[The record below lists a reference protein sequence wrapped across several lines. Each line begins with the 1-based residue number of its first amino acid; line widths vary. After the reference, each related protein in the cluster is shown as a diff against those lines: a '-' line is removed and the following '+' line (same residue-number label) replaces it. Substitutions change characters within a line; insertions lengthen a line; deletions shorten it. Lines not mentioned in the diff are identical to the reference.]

1 MARRIPPLT
10 ALRAFEAAGR
20 HLSFTKAADE
30 LHVTQA
36 AVSHQVKSLEEYL
49 GLKLF
54 RRLNRTL
61 LLTDAGQLYLPPLT
75 DAFEGIDR
83 ATHRLRRQLGRTR
96 LTVSVLPSFAAGW
109 LVPRLGRF
117 RKRCPDVDLRIDP
130 TAAITDFGRGDVDLG
145 IRYGRG
151 SYPGLRA
158 DRLMREE
165 FFPVCSPRLLEG
177 PAPLRDPA
185 DLVHH
190 TLLHD
195 EATVDWRTWLLA
207 AGVERVDAER
217 GITVTDSSML
227 LRAAIAGQGV
237 ALARSVLAADEI
249 ASGRLVRP
257 FDVDVPTEFAY
268 YLAYPEE
275 SAGRPDVAAFREWI
289 LEEARAGGNG
299 GGVDDDASMLPFAI
313 S

>member
-1 MARRIPPLT
+1 MARQIPPLT

-20 HLSFTKAADE
+20 HLSFTKAAHE

-36 AVSHQVKSLEEYL
+36 AISHQVKSLEKYL

-75 DAFEGIDR
+75 DAFEGITR
-83 ATHRLRRQLGRTR
+83 ATHRLRQHLGRAR

-117 RKRCPDVDLRIDP
+117 RQRCPDVDLRIDP
-130 TAAITDFGRGDVDLG
+130 TNSLTDFRRDDVELG
-145 IRYGRG
+145 ILYGRG
-151 SYPGLRA
+151 NYPGLRT

-185 DLVHH
+185 DLTHH

-195 EATVDWRTWLLA
+195 DMTVDWRTWLLA
-207 AGVERVDAER
+207 AGVEGVDAER

-257 FDVDVPTEFAY
+257 FDVDVPAEYAY
-268 YLAYPEE
+268 YLAYPEK
-275 SAGRPDVAAFREWI
+275 SADQPNVMAFREWI
-289 LEEARAGGNG
+289 LEEARAGGNRE
-299 GGVDDDASMLPFAI
+299 
-313 S
+313 

>member
-1 MARRIPPLT
+1 MARQIPPLT

-20 HLSFTKAADE
+20 HLSFTKAAHE

-36 AVSHQVKSLEEYL
+36 AISHQVKSLEKYL

-75 DAFEGIDR
+75 DAFEGITR
-83 ATHRLRRQLGRTR
+83 ATHRLRQHLGRAR

-117 RKRCPDVDLRIDP
+117 RQRCPDVDLRIDP
-130 TAAITDFGRGDVDLG
+130 TNSLTDFRRDDVELG
-145 IRYGRG
+145 ILYGRG
-151 SYPGLRA
+151 NYPGLRT

-185 DLVHH
+185 DLTHH

-195 EATVDWRTWLLA
+195 DMTVDWRTWLLA
-207 AGVERVDAER
+207 AGVEGVDAER

-257 FDVDVPTEFAY
+257 FDVDVPAEYAY
-268 YLAYPEE
+268 YLAYPEK
-275 SAGRPDVAAFREWI
+275 SADQSNVMAFREWI
-289 LEEARAGGNG
+289 LEEARAGGNCE
-299 GGVDDDASMLPFAI
+299 
-313 S
+313 

>member
-1 MARRIPPLT
+1 MTRRIPPLT

-36 AVSHQVKSLEEYL
+36 AVSHQVKSLEEHL
-49 GLKLF
+49 GLRLF

-75 DAFEGIDR
+75 DAFECIDR
-83 ATHRLRRQLGRTR
+83 ATHRLRRQLDRAR

-117 RKRCPDVDLRIDP
+117 RQRCPDVDLRIDP
-130 TAAITDFGRGDVDLG
+130 TAALTDFRRGDVDLG

-151 SYPGLRA
+151 RYPGLRA
-158 DRLMREE
+158 DWLMREE
-165 FFPVCSPRLLEG
+165 FYPVCSPRLLEG
-177 PAPLRDPA
+177 TVPLRDPA

-207 AGVERVDAER
+207 AGVEGVDAER

-237 ALARSVLAADEI
+237 ALARSVLADDEI

-257 FDVDVPTEFAY
+257 FDVDVPAEFAY

-275 SAGRPDVAAFREWI
+275 SAGRTDVAAFREWI
-289 LEEARAGGNG
+289 LEEARAGGNR
-299 GGVDDDASMLPFAI
+299 GGVDDDASMLPFAT

>member
-1 MARRIPPLT
+1 MTRRIPPLT

-36 AVSHQVKSLEEYL
+36 AVSHQVKSLEEHL
-49 GLKLF
+49 GLRLF

-83 ATHRLRRQLGRTR
+83 ATHRLRRQLGRAR

-117 RKRCPDVDLRIDP
+117 RQRCPDVDLRIDP
-130 TAAITDFGRGDVDLG
+130 TATLTDFRRGDVDLA

-151 SYPGLRA
+151 RYPGLRA
-158 DRLMREE
+158 DWLMREE
-165 FFPVCSPRLLEG
+165 FYPVCSPRLLEG
-177 PAPLRDPA
+177 PVPLRDPA

-207 AGVERVDAER
+207 AGVEGVDAER

-237 ALARSVLAADEI
+237 ALARSVLADDEI

-257 FDVDVPTEFAY
+257 FDVDVPAEFAY

-289 LEEARAGGNG
+289 LEETRAGGNR
-299 GGVDDDASMLPFAI
+299 GGVDDDASTLPFAI

>member
-49 GLKLF
+49 GLRLF

-75 DAFEGIDR
+75 DAFECIDR
-83 ATHRLRRQLGRTR
+83 ATHRLRRQLGRAR

-117 RKRCPDVDLRIDP
+117 RQRCPDVDLRIDP
-130 TAAITDFGRGDVDLG
+130 TEALTDFRRGDVDLG

-151 SYPGLRA
+151 RYPGLRA
-158 DRLMREE
+158 DWLMREE
-165 FFPVCSPRLLEG
+165 FYPVCSPRLLEG
-177 PAPLRDPA
+177 PVPLRDPA
-185 DLVHH
+185 DLAHH

-207 AGVERVDAER
+207 AGVEGVDAER

-237 ALARSVLAADEI
+237 ALARSVLADDEI

-257 FDVDVPTEFAY
+257 FDVDVPAEFAY

-275 SAGRPDVAAFREWI
+275 SADQPNVAAFREWI
-289 LEEARAGGNG
+289 LEEARAGGSR
-299 GGVDDDASMLPFAI
+299 GGVDDDASILPFAT

>member
-1 MARRIPPLT
+1 MARQIPPLT

-36 AVSHQVKSLEEYL
+36 AISHQVKSLEKYL

-75 DAFEGIDR
+75 DAFEGITR
-83 ATHRLRRQLGRTR
+83 ATHRLRQHLGRAR

-117 RKRCPDVDLRIDP
+117 RQRCPDVDLRIDP
-130 TAAITDFGRGDVDLG
+130 TNSLTDFRRDDVELG
-145 IRYGRG
+145 ILYGRG
-151 SYPGLRA
+151 NYPGLRT

-185 DLVHH
+185 DLTHH

-195 EATVDWRTWLLA
+195 DMTVDWRTWLLA
-207 AGVERVDAER
+207 AGVEGVDAER

-257 FDVDVPTEFAY
+257 FDVDVPTEYAY
-268 YLAYPEE
+268 YLAYPEK
-275 SAGRPDVAAFREWI
+275 SADQPNVVAFREWI
-289 LEEARAGGNG
+289 LEEARAGGDRG
-299 GGVDDDASMLPFAI
+299 
-313 S
+313 

>member
-1 MARRIPPLT
+1 MARQTPPLT

-20 HLSFTKAADE
+20 HLSFTKAAHE

-36 AVSHQVKSLEEYL
+36 AISHQVKSLEEYL

-75 DAFEGIDR
+75 DAFEGITR
-83 ATHRLRRQLGRTR
+83 ATHRLRQHLGRAR

-117 RKRCPDVDLRIDP
+117 RQRCPDVDLRIDP
-130 TAAITDFGRGDVDLG
+130 TNSLTDFRRDDVELG
-145 IRYGRG
+145 ILYGRG
-151 SYPGLRA
+151 NYPGLRT

-185 DLVHH
+185 DLTHH

-195 EATVDWRTWLLA
+195 DMTVDWRTWLLA
-207 AGVERVDAER
+207 AGVEGVDAER

-257 FDVDVPTEFAY
+257 FDVDVPAEYAY
-268 YLAYPEE
+268 YLAYPEK
-275 SAGRPDVAAFREWI
+275 SADQPNVVAFREWI
-289 LEEARAGGNG
+289 LEEARAGGDRG
-299 GGVDDDASMLPFAI
+299 
-313 S
+313 

>member
-1 MARRIPPLT
+1 MARQIPPLT

-36 AVSHQVKSLEEYL
+36 AISHQVKSLEKYL

-75 DAFEGIDR
+75 DAFEGITR
-83 ATHRLRRQLGRTR
+83 ATHRLRQHLGRAR

-117 RKRCPDVDLRIDP
+117 RQRCPDVDLRIDP
-130 TAAITDFGRGDVDLG
+130 TNSLTDFRRDDVELG
-145 IRYGRG
+145 ILYGRG
-151 SYPGLRA
+151 NYPGLRT

-185 DLVHH
+185 DLTHH

-195 EATVDWRTWLLA
+195 DMTVDWRTWLLA
-207 AGVERVDAER
+207 AGVEGVDAER

-257 FDVDVPTEFAY
+257 FDVDVPAEYAY

-275 SAGRPDVAAFREWI
+275 SADQSNVVAFREWI
-289 LEEARAGGNG
+289 LEEARAGGDRG
-299 GGVDDDASMLPFAI
+299 
-313 S
+313 

>member
-1 MARRIPPLT
+1 MARQIPPLT

-20 HLSFTKAADE
+20 HLSFTKAAHE

-36 AVSHQVKSLEEYL
+36 AISHQVKSLEKYL

-54 RRLNRTL
+54 RGLNRTL
-61 LLTDAGQLYLPPLT
+61 LVTDAGQLYLPPLT
-75 DAFEGIDR
+75 DAFEGITR
-83 ATHRLRRQLGRTR
+83 ATHRLRQHLGRAR

-117 RKRCPDVDLRIDP
+117 RQRCPDVDLRIDP
-130 TAAITDFGRGDVDLG
+130 TNSLTDFRRDGVELG
-145 IRYGRG
+145 ILYGRG
-151 SYPGLRA
+151 NYPGLRT

-185 DLVHH
+185 DLTHH

-195 EATVDWRTWLLA
+195 DMTVDWRTWLLA
-207 AGVERVDAER
+207 AGVEGVDAER

-257 FDVDVPTEFAY
+257 FDVDVPTEYAY
-268 YLAYPEE
+268 YLAYPEK
-275 SAGRPDVAAFREWI
+275 SADQPNVVAFREWI
-289 LEEARAGGNG
+289 LEEARAGGDRG
-299 GGVDDDASMLPFAI
+299 
-313 S
+313 

>member
-1 MARRIPPLT
+1 MARQIPPLT

-36 AVSHQVKSLEEYL
+36 AISHQVKSLEKYL

-61 LLTDAGQLYLPPLT
+61 VLTDAGQLYLPPLT
-75 DAFEGIDR
+75 DAFEGITR
-83 ATHRLRRQLGRTR
+83 ATHRLRQHLGRAR

-117 RKRCPDVDLRIDP
+117 RQRCPDVDLRIDP
-130 TAAITDFGRGDVDLG
+130 TNSLTDFRRDDVELG
-145 IRYGRG
+145 ILYGRG
-151 SYPGLRA
+151 NYPGLRT

-185 DLVHH
+185 DLTHH

-195 EATVDWRTWLLA
+195 DMTVDWRTWLLA
-207 AGVERVDAER
+207 AGVEGVDAER

-257 FDVDVPTEFAY
+257 FDVDVPTEYAY
-268 YLAYPEE
+268 YLAYPEK
-275 SAGRPDVAAFREWI
+275 SADQSNVVAFREWI
-289 LEEARAGGNG
+289 LEEARAGGDRG
-299 GGVDDDASMLPFAI
+299 
-313 S
+313 

>member
-1 MARRIPPLT
+1 MARQIPPLT

-36 AVSHQVKSLEEYL
+36 AISHQVKSLEEYL

-75 DAFEGIDR
+75 DAFEGITR
-83 ATHRLRRQLGRTR
+83 ATHRLRQHLGRAR

-117 RKRCPDVDLRIDP
+117 RQRCPDVDLRIDP
-130 TAAITDFGRGDVDLG
+130 TNSLTDFRRDGVELG
-145 IRYGRG
+145 ILYGRG
-151 SYPGLRA
+151 NYPGLRT

-185 DLVHH
+185 DLTHH

-195 EATVDWRTWLLA
+195 DMTVDWRTWLLA
-207 AGVERVDAER
+207 AGVEGVDAER

-257 FDVDVPTEFAY
+257 FDVDVPTEYAY

-275 SAGRPDVAAFREWI
+275 SADQSNVVAFREWI
-289 LEEARAGGNG
+289 LEEARAGGDRG
-299 GGVDDDASMLPFAI
+299 
-313 S
+313 

>member
-1 MARRIPPLT
+1 MARQIPPLT

-20 HLSFTKAADE
+20 HLSFTKAAHE

-36 AVSHQVKSLEEYL
+36 AISHQVKSLEKYL

-75 DAFEGIDR
+75 DAFEGITR
-83 ATHRLRRQLGRTR
+83 ATHRLRQHLGRAR

-117 RKRCPDVDLRIDP
+117 RQRCPDVDLRIDP
-130 TAAITDFGRGDVDLG
+130 TNSLTDFRRDDVELG
-145 IRYGRG
+145 ILYGRG
-151 SYPGLRA
+151 NYPGLRT

-185 DLVHH
+185 DLTHH

-195 EATVDWRTWLLA
+195 DMTVDWRTWLLA
-207 AGVERVDAER
+207 AGVEGVDAER

-227 LRAAIAGQGV
+227 L
-237 ALARSVLAADEI
+237 
-249 ASGRLVRP
+249 
-257 FDVDVPTEFAY
+257 
-268 YLAYPEE
+268 
-275 SAGRPDVAAFREWI
+275 
-289 LEEARAGGNG
+289 EEARAGGNRG
-299 GGVDDDASMLPFAI
+299 
-313 S
+313 

>member
-1 MARRIPPLT
+1 MARQIPPLT

-20 HLSFTKAADE
+20 HLSFTKAAHE

-36 AVSHQVKSLEEYL
+36 AISHQVKSLEEYL

-75 DAFEGIDR
+75 DAFEGITR
-83 ATHRLRRQLGRTR
+83 ATHRLRQHLGRAR

-117 RKRCPDVDLRIDP
+117 RQRCPDVDLRIDP
-130 TAAITDFGRGDVDLG
+130 TNSLTDFRRDDVELG
-145 IRYGRG
+145 ILYGRG
-151 SYPGLRA
+151 NYPGLRT

-185 DLVHH
+185 DLTHH

-195 EATVDWRTWLLA
+195 DMTVDWRTWLLA
-207 AGVERVDAER
+207 AGVEGVDAER

-257 FDVDVPTEFAY
+257 FDVDVPAEYAY
-268 YLAYPEE
+268 YLAYPEK
-275 SAGRPDVAAFREWI
+275 SADQSNVVAFREWI
-289 LEEARAGGNG
+289 LGEARAGGDRG
-299 GGVDDDASMLPFAI
+299 
-313 S
+313 

>member
-1 MARRIPPLT
+1 MARQIPPLT

-20 HLSFTKAADE
+20 HLSFTKAAHE

-36 AVSHQVKSLEEYL
+36 AISHQVKSLEKYL

-75 DAFEGIDR
+75 DAFEGITR
-83 ATHRLRRQLGRTR
+83 ATHRLRQDLGRAR

-117 RKRCPDVDLRIDP
+117 RQRCPDVILRIDP
-130 TAAITDFGRGDVDLG
+130 TNSLTDFRRDDVELGILYGRGD
-145 IRYGRG
+145 
-151 SYPGLRA
+151 YPGLRT

-185 DLVHH
+185 DLTHH

-195 EATVDWRTWLLA
+195 DMTVDWRTWLLA
-207 AGVERVDAER
+207 AGVEGVDAER

-257 FDVDVPTEFAY
+257 FDVDVPAEYAY
-268 YLAYPEE
+268 YLAYPEK
-275 SAGRPDVAAFREWI
+275 SADQSNVVAFREWI
-289 LEEARAGGNG
+289 LEEARAGGDRG
-299 GGVDDDASMLPFAI
+299 
-313 S
+313 

>member
-10 ALRAFEAAGR
+10 ALRTFEAAGR

-54 RRLNRTL
+54 RHLNRTL

-83 ATHRLRRQLGRTR
+83 ATHRLRRQLGRAP

-117 RKRCPDVDLRIDP
+117 RQRCPDVDLRIDP
-130 TAAITDFGRGDVDLG
+130 TEVLTDFRRDDVDLG

-177 PAPLRDPA
+177 SIPLRDPA

-207 AGVERVDAER
+207 AGVEGVDAER

-257 FDVDVPTEFAY
+257 FDVDVPAEFAY
-268 YLAYPEE
+268 YLVYPEE
-275 SAGRPDVAAFREWI
+275 SADRPAVAAFREWI
-289 LEEARAGGNG
+289 LEEARAGGNRG
-299 GGVDDDASMLPFAI
+299 
-313 S
+313 

>member
-1 MARRIPPLT
+1 MARQIPPLT

-36 AVSHQVKSLEEYL
+36 AISHQVKSLEEYL

-75 DAFEGIDR
+75 DAFEGITR
-83 ATHRLRRQLGRTR
+83 ATHRLRQHLGRAR

-117 RKRCPDVDLRIDP
+117 RQRCPDVDLRIDP
-130 TAAITDFGRGDVDLG
+130 TNSLTDFRRDDVELG
-145 IRYGRG
+145 ILYGRG
-151 SYPGLRA
+151 NYLGLRT

-185 DLVHH
+185 DLTHH

-195 EATVDWRTWLLA
+195 DMTVDWRTWLLA
-207 AGVERVDAER
+207 AGVEGVDAER

-257 FDVDVPTEFAY
+257 FDVDVPAEYAY
-268 YLAYPEE
+268 YLAYPEK
-275 SAGRPDVAAFREWI
+275 SADQPNVVAFREWI
-289 LEEARAGGNG
+289 LEEARAGGDRG
-299 GGVDDDASMLPFAI
+299 
-313 S
+313 

>member
-1 MARRIPPLT
+1 MARQIPPLT

-20 HLSFTKAADE
+20 HLSFTKAARE

-36 AVSHQVKSLEEYL
+36 AISHQVKSLEKYL

-75 DAFEGIDR
+75 DAFEGITR
-83 ATHRLRRQLGRTR
+83 ATHRLRQHLGRAR

-117 RKRCPDVDLRIDP
+117 RQRCPDVDLRIDP
-130 TAAITDFGRGDVDLG
+130 TNSLTDFRRDDVELG
-145 IRYGRG
+145 ILYGRG
-151 SYPGLRA
+151 NYPGLRT

-185 DLVHH
+185 DLTHH

-195 EATVDWRTWLLA
+195 DMTVDWRTWLLA
-207 AGVERVDAER
+207 AGVEGVDAER

-257 FDVDVPTEFAY
+257 FDVDVPTEYAY
-268 YLAYPEE
+268 YLAYPEK
-275 SAGRPDVAAFREWI
+275 SADQPNVVAFREWI
-289 LEEARAGGNG
+289 LEEARAGGNRG
-299 GGVDDDASMLPFAI
+299 
-313 S
+313 

>member
-1 MARRIPPLT
+1 MARQIPPLT

-20 HLSFTKAADE
+20 HLSFTKAAHE

-36 AVSHQVKSLEEYL
+36 AISHQVKSLEKYL

-75 DAFEGIDR
+75 DAFEGITR
-83 ATHRLRRQLGRTR
+83 ATHRLRQHLGRAR

-117 RKRCPDVDLRIDP
+117 RQRCPDVDLRIDP
-130 TAAITDFGRGDVDLG
+130 TNSLTDFRRDDVELG
-145 IRYGRG
+145 ILYGRG
-151 SYPGLRA
+151 NYPGLRT

-185 DLVHH
+185 DLTHH

-195 EATVDWRTWLLA
+195 DMTVDWRTWLLA
-207 AGVERVDAER
+207 AGVEGVDAER

-257 FDVDVPTEFAY
+257 FDVDVPAEYAY

-275 SAGRPDVAAFREWI
+275 SADQPNVVAFREWI
-289 LEEARAGGNG
+289 LEEARAGGNRG
-299 GGVDDDASMLPFAI
+299 
-313 S
+313 

>member
-1 MARRIPPLT
+1 MTRRIPPLT

-20 HLSFTKAADE
+20 YLSFTKAADE

-36 AVSHQVKSLEEYL
+36 AVSHQVKSLEEHL
-49 GLKLF
+49 GLRLF

-75 DAFEGIDR
+75 DAFECIDR
-83 ATHRLRRQLGRTR
+83 ATHRLRRQLGRAR

-117 RKRCPDVDLRIDP
+117 RQRCPDVDLRIDP
-130 TAAITDFGRGDVDLG
+130 TATLTDFRRGDVDLG

-151 SYPGLRA
+151 RYPGLRA
-158 DRLMREE
+158 DWLMREE
-165 FFPVCSPRLLEG
+165 FYPVCSPRLLEG
-177 PAPLRDPA
+177 PVPLRDPA

-207 AGVERVDAER
+207 AGVEGVDAER

-237 ALARSVLAADEI
+237 ALARSVLADDET

-257 FDVDVPTEFAY
+257 FDVDVPAEFAY

-289 LEEARAGGNG
+289 LEETRAGGHR
-299 GGVDDDASMLPFAI
+299 GGVDDDTSMLPFAI

>member
-1 MARRIPPLT
+1 MARQIPPLT

-36 AVSHQVKSLEEYL
+36 AISHQVKSLEKYL

-75 DAFEGIDR
+75 DAFEGITR
-83 ATHRLRRQLGRTR
+83 ATHRLRQHLGRAR

-117 RKRCPDVDLRIDP
+117 RQRCPDVDLRIDP
-130 TAAITDFGRGDVDLG
+130 TNSLTDFRRDDVELG
-145 IRYGRG
+145 ILYGRG
-151 SYPGLRA
+151 NYPGLRT

-185 DLVHH
+185 DLTHH

-195 EATVDWRTWLLA
+195 DMTVDWRTWLLA
-207 AGVERVDAER
+207 AGVEGVDAER

-257 FDVDVPTEFAY
+257 FDVDVPTEYAY
-268 YLAYPEE
+268 YLAYPEK
-275 SAGRPDVAAFREWI
+275 SADQSNVVAFREWI
-289 LEEARAGGNG
+289 LEEARAGGDRG
-299 GGVDDDASMLPFAI
+299 
-313 S
+313 

>member
-1 MARRIPPLT
+1 MARQIPPLT

-36 AVSHQVKSLEEYL
+36 AISHQVKSLEKYL

-75 DAFEGIDR
+75 DAFEGITR
-83 ATHRLRRQLGRTR
+83 ATHRLRQHLGRAR

-117 RKRCPDVDLRIDP
+117 RQRCPDVDLRIDP
-130 TAAITDFGRGDVDLG
+130 TNSLTDFRRDDVELG
-145 IRYGRG
+145 ILYGRG
-151 SYPGLRA
+151 NYPGLRT

-185 DLVHH
+185 DLTHH

-195 EATVDWRTWLLA
+195 DMTVDWRTWLLA
-207 AGVERVDAER
+207 AGVEGVDAER

-257 FDVDVPTEFAY
+257 FDVDVPAEYAY
-268 YLAYPEE
+268 YLAYPEK
-275 SAGRPDVAAFREWI
+275 SADQPNVAAFREWI
-289 LEEARAGGNG
+289 LEEARAGGDRG
-299 GGVDDDASMLPFAI
+299 
-313 S
+313 

>member
-1 MARRIPPLT
+1 MARQIPPLT

-36 AVSHQVKSLEEYL
+36 AISHQVKSLEKYL

-75 DAFEGIDR
+75 DAFEGITR
-83 ATHRLRRQLGRTR
+83 ATHRLRQHLGRAR

-117 RKRCPDVDLRIDP
+117 RQRCPDVDLRIDP
-130 TAAITDFGRGDVDLG
+130 TNSLTDFRRDDVELG
-145 IRYGRG
+145 ILYGRG
-151 SYPGLRA
+151 NYPGLRT

-185 DLVHH
+185 DLTHH

-195 EATVDWRTWLLA
+195 DMTVDWRTWLLA
-207 AGVERVDAER
+207 AGVEGVDAER

-257 FDVDVPTEFAY
+257 FDVEVPTEYAY
-268 YLAYPEE
+268 YLAYPEK
-275 SAGRPDVAAFREWI
+275 SADQSNVAAFREWI
-289 LEEARAGGNG
+289 LEEARAGENRG
-299 GGVDDDASMLPFAI
+299 
-313 S
+313 

>member
-1 MARRIPPLT
+1 MTRRIPPLT

-20 HLSFTKAADE
+20 YLSFTKAADE

-36 AVSHQVKSLEEYL
+36 AVSHQVKSLEEHL
-49 GLKLF
+49 GLRLF

-75 DAFEGIDR
+75 DAFECIDR
-83 ATHRLRRQLGRTR
+83 ATHRLRRQLDRAR

-117 RKRCPDVDLRIDP
+117 RQRCPDVDLRIDP
-130 TAAITDFGRGDVDLG
+130 TAALTDFRRGDVDLG

-151 SYPGLRA
+151 RYPGLRA
-158 DRLMREE
+158 DWLMREE
-165 FFPVCSPRLLEG
+165 FYPVCSPRLLEG
-177 PAPLRDPA
+177 TVPLRDPA

-207 AGVERVDAER
+207 AGVEGVDAER

-237 ALARSVLAADEI
+237 ALARSVLADDEI

-257 FDVDVPTEFAY
+257 FDVDVPAEFAY

-275 SAGRPDVAAFREWI
+275 SAGRTDVAAFREWI
-289 LEEARAGGNG
+289 LEEARAGGNR
-299 GGVDDDASMLPFAI
+299 GGVDDDASMLPFAT

>member
-1 MARRIPPLT
+1 MARQIPPLT

-20 HLSFTKAADE
+20 HLSFTKAAHE

-36 AVSHQVKSLEEYL
+36 AISHQVKSLEKYL

-75 DAFEGIDR
+75 DAFEGITR
-83 ATHRLRRQLGRTR
+83 ATHRLRQHLGRAR

-117 RKRCPDVDLRIDP
+117 RQRCPDVDLRIDP
-130 TAAITDFGRGDVDLG
+130 TNSLTDFRRDDVELG
-145 IRYGRG
+145 ILYGRG
-151 SYPGLRA
+151 NYPGLRT

-185 DLVHH
+185 DLTHH

-195 EATVDWRTWLLA
+195 DMTVDWRTWLLA
-207 AGVERVDAER
+207 AGVEGVDAER

-257 FDVDVPTEFAY
+257 FDVDVPAEYAY
-268 YLAYPEE
+268 YLAYPEK
-275 SAGRPDVAAFREWI
+275 SADQSNVMAFREWI
-289 LEEARAGGNG
+289 LEEARAGGNRG
-299 GGVDDDASMLPFAI
+299 
-313 S
+313 

>member
-1 MARRIPPLT
+1 MARQTPPLT

-20 HLSFTKAADE
+20 HLSFTKAAHE

-36 AVSHQVKSLEEYL
+36 AISHQVKSLEEYL

-75 DAFEGIDR
+75 DAFEGITR
-83 ATHRLRRQLGRTR
+83 ATHRLRQHLGRAR

-117 RKRCPDVDLRIDP
+117 RQRCPDVDLRIDP
-130 TAAITDFGRGDVDLG
+130 TNSLTDFRRDGVELG
-145 IRYGRG
+145 ILYGRG
-151 SYPGLRA
+151 NYPGLRT

-185 DLVHH
+185 DLTHH

-195 EATVDWRTWLLA
+195 DMTVDWRTWLLA
-207 AGVERVDAER
+207 AGVEGVDAER

-257 FDVDVPTEFAY
+257 FDVDVPAEYAY

-275 SAGRPDVAAFREWI
+275 SADQSNVAAFREWI
-289 LEEARAGGNG
+289 LEEARAGGDRG
-299 GGVDDDASMLPFAI
+299 
-313 S
+313 

>member
-75 DAFEGIDR
+75 DAFECIDR
-83 ATHRLRRQLGRTR
+83 ATHRLRRQLGRAR

-117 RKRCPDVDLRIDP
+117 RQRCPDVDLRIDP
-130 TAAITDFGRGDVDLG
+130 TAALTDFRRGDVDLG

-151 SYPGLRA
+151 RYPGLRA
-158 DRLMREE
+158 DWLMREE
-165 FFPVCSPRLLEG
+165 FYPVCSPRLLEG
-177 PAPLRDPA
+177 PVPLRDPA

-207 AGVERVDAER
+207 AGVEGVDAGR

-257 FDVDVPTEFAY
+257 FDVDVPAEFAY

-275 SAGRPDVAAFREWI
+275 SAGRTDVAAFREWI
-289 LEEARAGGNG
+289 LEEARAEGSR

>member
-1 MARRIPPLT
+1 MARQIPPLT

-36 AVSHQVKSLEEYL
+36 AISHQVKSLEKYL

-75 DAFEGIDR
+75 DAFEGITR
-83 ATHRLRRQLGRTR
+83 ATHRLRQHLGRAR

-117 RKRCPDVDLRIDP
+117 RQRCPDVDLRIDP
-130 TAAITDFGRGDVDLG
+130 TNSLTDFRRDDVELG
-145 IRYGRG
+145 ILYGRG
-151 SYPGLRA
+151 NYPGLRT

-185 DLVHH
+185 DLTHH

-195 EATVDWRTWLLA
+195 DMTVDWRTWLLA
-207 AGVERVDAER
+207 AGVEGVDAER

-257 FDVDVPTEFAY
+257 FDVDVPTEYAY
-268 YLAYPEE
+268 YLAYPEK
-275 SAGRPDVAAFREWI
+275 SADQSNVMAFREWI
-289 LEEARAGGNG
+289 LEEARAGENRG
-299 GGVDDDASMLPFAI
+299 
-313 S
+313 

>member
-75 DAFEGIDR
+75 DAFECIDR
-83 ATHRLRRQLGRTR
+83 ATHRLRRQLGRAR

-117 RKRCPDVDLRIDP
+117 RP
-130 TAAITDFGRGDVDLG
+130 
-145 IRYGRG
+145 
-151 SYPGLRA
+151 
-158 DRLMREE
+158 
-165 FFPVCSPRLLEG
+165 
-177 PAPLRDPA
+177 
-185 DLVHH
+185 
-190 TLLHD
+190 
-195 EATVDWRTWLLA
+195 
-207 AGVERVDAER
+207 AER
-217 GITVTDSSML
+217 HRI
-227 LRAAIAGQGV
+227 LRRVLNQGF
-237 ALARSVLAADEI
+237 I
-249 ASGRLVRP
+249 H
-257 FDVDVPTEFAY
+257 
-268 YLAYPEE
+268 
-275 SAGRPDVAAFREWI
+275 
-289 LEEARAGGNG
+289 NC
-299 GGVDDDASMLPFAI
+299 
-313 S
+313 

>member
-1 MARRIPPLT
+1 MARQIPPLT

-36 AVSHQVKSLEEYL
+36 AISHQVKSLEKYL

-75 DAFEGIDR
+75 DAFEGITR
-83 ATHRLRRQLGRTR
+83 ATHRLRQHLGRAR

-117 RKRCPDVDLRIDP
+117 RQRCPDVDLRIDP
-130 TAAITDFGRGDVDLG
+130 TNSLTDFRRDDVELG
-145 IRYGRG
+145 ILYGRG
-151 SYPGLRA
+151 NYPGLRT

-185 DLVHH
+185 DLTHH

-195 EATVDWRTWLLA
+195 DMTVDWRTWLLA
-207 AGVERVDAER
+207 AGVEGVDAER

-257 FDVDVPTEFAY
+257 FDVDVPTEYAY
-268 YLAYPEE
+268 YLAYPEK
-275 SAGRPDVAAFREWI
+275 SADQPNVVAFREWI
-289 LEEARAGGNG
+289 LEEARAGGDRG
-299 GGVDDDASMLPFAI
+299 FT
-313 S
+313 

>member
-1 MARRIPPLT
+1 MARQIPPLT

-20 HLSFTKAADE
+20 HLSFTKAAHE

-36 AVSHQVKSLEEYL
+36 AISHQVKSLEKYL

-75 DAFEGIDR
+75 DAFEGITR
-83 ATHRLRRQLGRTR
+83 ATHRLRQHLGRAR

-117 RKRCPDVDLRIDP
+117 RQRCPDVDLRIDP
-130 TAAITDFGRGDVDLG
+130 TNSLTDFRRDGVELG
-145 IRYGRG
+145 ILYGRG
-151 SYPGLRA
+151 NYPGLRT

-185 DLVHH
+185 DLTHH

-195 EATVDWRTWLLA
+195 DMTVDWRTWLLA
-207 AGVERVDAER
+207 AGVEGVDAER

-257 FDVDVPTEFAY
+257 FDVDVPTEYAY
-268 YLAYPEE
+268 YLAYPEK
-275 SAGRPDVAAFREWI
+275 SADQPNVVAFREWI
-289 LEEARAGGNG
+289 LEEARAGGDRG
-299 GGVDDDASMLPFAI
+299 
-313 S
+313 

>member
-1 MARRIPPLT
+1 MPRRIPPLT
-10 ALRAFEAAGR
+10 PLRSFEATGR
-20 HLSFTKAADE
+20 HLSFTKAAHE
-30 LHVTQA
+30 LNVTQA
-36 AVSHQVKSLEEYL
+36 AVSHQVKSLEKYL

-75 DAFEGIDR
+75 DAFEAIQR
-83 ATHRLRRQLGRTR
+83 ATHRLRQHHGRAR

-117 RKRCPDVDLRIDP
+117 HQRCPDVNLRIHP
-130 TAAITDFGRGDVDLG
+130 TVAHTDFRRGDVDLG

-165 FFPVCSPRLLEG
+165 FYPVCSPQLQEG
-177 PAPLRDPA
+177 PVPLRDPA
-185 DLVHH
+185 DLTHH

-195 EATVDWRTWLLA
+195 EATVEWRTWLLA
-207 AGVERVDAER
+207 AGVEGVDAER

-257 FDVDVPTEFAY
+257 FDVDVPAEFAY
-268 YLAYPEE
+268 YLTCPEE
-275 SAGRPDVAAFREWI
+275 SADQPNVAAFREWI
-289 LEEARAGGNG
+289 LEEARAEGEYNDGGPI
-299 GGVDDDASMLPFAI
+299 AA
-313 S
+313 

>member
-36 AVSHQVKSLEEYL
+36 AVSHQVKSLEEHL
-49 GLKLF
+49 GLRLF

-83 ATHRLRRQLGRTR
+83 ATHRLRRRLGRAR

-117 RKRCPDVDLRIDP
+117 RQRCPDVDLRIDP
-130 TAAITDFGRGDVDLG
+130 TAALTDFRRGDVDLA

-151 SYPGLRA
+151 RYPGLRA
-158 DRLMREE
+158 DWLMREE
-165 FFPVCSPRLLEG
+165 FYPVCSPRLLEG
-177 PAPLRDPA
+177 SVPLHNPA

-195 EATVDWRTWLLA
+195 EATVDWRAWLLA
-207 AGVERVDAER
+207 AGVEGVDAER

-237 ALARSVLAADEI
+237 ALARSVLADDEI

-257 FDVDVPTEFAY
+257 FDVDVPAEFAY

-275 SAGRPDVAAFREWI
+275 SAGRTDVAAFREWI
-289 LEEARAGGNG
+289 LEEARAGGSR

>member
-1 MARRIPPLT
+1 MARQIPPLT

-36 AVSHQVKSLEEYL
+36 AISHQVKSLEKYL

-75 DAFEGIDR
+75 DAFEGITR
-83 ATHRLRRQLGRTR
+83 ATHRLRQHLGRAR

-117 RKRCPDVDLRIDP
+117 RQRCPDVDLRIDP
-130 TAAITDFGRGDVDLG
+130 TNSLTDFRRDDVELG
-145 IRYGRG
+145 ILYGRG
-151 SYPGLRA
+151 NYPGLRT

-185 DLVHH
+185 DLTHH

-195 EATVDWRTWLLA
+195 DMTVDWRTWLLA
-207 AGVERVDAER
+207 AGVEGVDAER

-257 FDVDVPTEFAY
+257 FDVDVPAEYAY
-268 YLAYPEE
+268 YLAYPEK
-275 SAGRPDVAAFREWI
+275 SADQSNVVAFREWI
-289 LEEARAGGNG
+289 LEEARAGGDRG
-299 GGVDDDASMLPFAI
+299 
-313 S
+313 